1 MTAGIMCTIT
11 RVRSTVRR
19 TVEVMARRAVCRMAR
34 GRAIRHRGRVRFYAI
49 LVIMCIMAH
58 VRWTVRRTVGGMV
71 IHVEP
76 KSVVWVV
83 VWILI
88 SVKEDAGC
96 ATTKLIAGA
105 TIGCQVPYVLSAKLF
120 QFFHYDF
127 IRNLK
132 VKTNMKRFF
141 TFLLFYLF
149 TFLPFYLSPRLSTLL
164 PSSSLAASH

>member
-76 KSVVWVV
+76 KSVVAGR
-83 VWILI
+83 VWTPLLI
-88 SVKEDAGC
+88 RQ
-96 ATTKLIAGA
+96 IAERVAQHVQG
-105 TIGCQVPYVLSAKLF
+105 
-120 QFFHYDF
+120 
-127 IRNLK
+127 LK
-132 VKTNMKRFF
+132 HV
-141 TFLLFYLF
+141 
-149 TFLPFYLSPRLSTLL
+149 
-164 PSSSLAASH
+164 